1 MKAVK
6 FIVGTFFGSG
16 LLPKAP
22 GTWGSLLSIP
32 FIYFT
37 SIYFSFTGVIIFVIV
52 ACLLS
57 LWSTSEAVKRYGDD
71 PSQFVMDEVAGQS
84 IVFLFATFQPDISH
98 DIYILTIGFILFRL
112 FDIFKPLG
120 INQLEKLP
128 GKFGILFDDLLA
140 GLYALIC
147 LEVLFK
153 LTSSL

>member
-1 MKAVK
+1 MKSVK
-6 FIVGTFFGSG
+6 FILGTFFGTG

-22 GTWGSLLSIP
+22 GTWGSLASIP
-32 FIYFT
+32 FIYLT
-37 SIYFSFTGVIIFVIV
+37 ALYFSYTGVIIFLIV

-57 LWSTSEAVKRYGDD
+57 LWSSSEAIERYGND

-84 IVFLFATFQPDISH
+84 IVFLFAVFQVDFFH
-98 DIYILTIGFILFRL
+98 DIWILLAGFIMFRL
-112 FDIFKPLG
+112 FDIYKPLG

-128 GKFGILFDDLLA
+128 GKFGILVDDLLA

-147 LEVLFK
+147 LEVLFR